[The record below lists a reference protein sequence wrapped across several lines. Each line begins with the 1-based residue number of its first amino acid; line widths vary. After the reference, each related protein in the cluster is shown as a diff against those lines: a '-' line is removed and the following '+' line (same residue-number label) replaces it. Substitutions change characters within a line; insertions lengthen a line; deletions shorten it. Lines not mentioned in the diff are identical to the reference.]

1 MWQFYVLVAG
11 ILVLAA
17 IINTES
23 KKGAA
28 VYLGIIFS
36 VIAFLLMFK
45 APSIGNDTK
54 TYIKLFKEIASY
66 ENVNNFLIDSRYE
79 AGFVY
84 LIRIISRFFNDPQA
98 LFIITGPFIAFSFG
112 RFIYKYSRL
121 PWMSVYMFLTLQFF
135 DLSFS
140 GLRQIVSISIL
151 LFSYDFL
158 IKRKPIQFFSIVLL
172 AATMHTSAVL
182 FLLLYPFTSL
192 KQTRNFYLASA
203 GIGVAGAVSFGAILR
218 IAERVF
224 PQYVKYFTQDGTS
237 FKSSPTLACALMLV
251 LWLVLLFIS
260 ELLKEGSIFRKAPE
274 VAQGDAKIILH
285 STSVD
290 DVLRLSIWFGI
301 IMLMLSLNGT
311 ILNRF
316 KYVFT
321 VPIITYYPS
330 AIADLKLAKNRTL
343 MYIGSCAVFLIYILI
358 IYTYRSEWQSTF
370 PYSFFWQED
379 AAL

>member
-1 MWQFYVLVAG
+1 MWQFYL
-11 ILVLAA
+11 LAA
-17 IINTES
+17 SILILGGIINTES

-28 VYLGIIFS
+28 VYLGIVFS
-36 VIAFLLMFK
+36 FFAFLLMFK
-45 APSIGNDTK
+45 APSVGNDTE

-66 ENVNNFLIDSRYE
+66 DKVSNFLMDSRYE

-84 LIRIISRFFNDPQA
+84 IIRIISKLFDDPQY
-98 LFIITGPFIAFSFG
+98 LFILTGPFIAFSFG

-140 GLRQIVSISIL
+140 GLRQIISIAVL

-158 IKRKPIQFFSIVLL
+158 IKRRPIQFFSIVFI
-172 AATMHTSAVL
+172 AATIHTSAVL

-192 KQTRNFYLASA
+192 KQTRNFYLIST
-203 GIGVAGAVSFGAILR
+203 GIGIAGAVSFGAILR
-218 IAERVF
+218 VAENVF
-224 PQYVKYFTQDGTS
+224 PQYLKYFTQNGTS

-251 LWLVLLFIS
+251 LWLTLLIIS
-260 ELLKEGSIFRKAPE
+260 ELFKRGSIFRKAPE
-274 VAQGDAKIILH
+274 IAPGDAKIILH

-330 AIADLKLAKNRTL
+330 AIADLKLVKNRAL
-343 MYIGSCAVFLIYILI
+343 MYIGSCAVFMLYILI
-358 IYTYRSEWQSTF
+358 IYTYRPDWQSTF
-370 PYSFFWQED
+370 PYSFFWQVD
-379 AAL
+379 